1 MLTRRE
7 WMRQAAGV
15 TAVAAMPGLGREA
28 LAGMPENRQA
38 ITGAGSLKAH
48 AAARGLLTGCAV
60 NANLFRDD
68 EGFRKL
74 LTEQYSIVV
83 PENCLKWNIVR
94 PTADTY
100 NFADADS
107 LVAFAEAHGMKVR
120 GHNFVWHEALPKWF
134 AGTVNK
140 DNAQKFLV
148 DHIHTVGRRYKGKM
162 HSWDVVNEAIWIPD
176 GRPDGLRSSSPWFE
190 MLGPGY
196 IDLAFRTA
204 READPTALLTY
215 NDYSIE
221 YDHDEQGKKRA
232 AVLALLRRMKADNV
246 PLDALGIQSHIHAVS
261 KDGFSK
267 GVREL
272 LDGAKALGL
281 QVFVTE
287 LDVNDD
293 AVATEDMAERDKIVA
308 EVYRNYLTTALD
320 DTEVKAVLTWG
331 VTDKNTWL
339 NNGTKFR
346 KQHPDRL
353 QRPLPFNPDYA
364 PAPAFFAMRESFDK
378 AQKRLAHTSKEDGP
392 PRWRTVNLQ
401 QSV

>member
-7 WMRQAAGV
+7 WMRRLAGATAA
-15 TAVAAMPGLGREA
+15 AAMPGFLSHRG
-28 LAGMPENRQA
+28 LAKTPANDGQA
-38 ITGAGSLKAH
+38 VTGAGSLKAH

-68 EGFRKL
+68 EGFRRL
-74 LTEQYSIVV
+74 LAEQYNIVV
-83 PENCLKWNIVR
+83 PENCLKWSILR

-107 LVAFAEAHGMKVR
+107 LIAFAETHGMKVR
-120 GHNFVWHEALPKWF
+120 GHNFVWHEGLPAWF

-148 DHIHTVGRRYKGKM
+148 DHIHTVGGRYKGKI
-162 HSWDVVNEAIWIPD
+162 HSWDVVNEGIWIRD
-176 GRPDGLRSSSPWFE
+176 DRPDGLRTSSPWFQ

-204 READPTALLTY
+204 READPKALLTY
-215 NDYSIE
+215 NEYGIE
-221 YDHDEQGKKRA
+221 HDNDDDGKKRA
-232 AVLALLRRMKADNV
+232 AVFALLRRMKADNV
-246 PLDALGIQSHIHAVS
+246 PIDALGIQSHIAVS
-261 KDGFSK
+261 KIGFNK

-281 QVFVTE
+281 QVFITE

-293 AVATEDMAERDKIVA
+293 AVATEETAERDKIVA
-308 EVYRNYLTTALD
+308 EVYRSYLTTAL
-320 DTEVKAVLTWG
+320 EGPGVKAVLTWG
-331 VTDKNTWL
+331 ASDKNTWL
-339 NNGTKFR
+339 NNGIKFR
-346 KQHPDRL
+346 GQHPDRL
-353 QRPLPFNPDYA
+353 QRPLPFDPDYA

-378 AQKRLAHTSKEDGP
+378 AKKR
-392 PRWRTVNLQ
+392 
-401 QSV
+401 

>member
-1 MLTRRE
+1 MMTRRT

-15 TAVAAMPGLGREA
+15 SAVAAMPGLLRGGS
-28 LAGMPENRQA
+28 LAQTPANSGQA

-60 NANLFRDD
+60 NANLFRKD
-68 EGFRKL
+68 EAFRTL
-74 LTEQYSIVV
+74 LAEQYNIVV
-83 PENCLKWNIVR
+83 PENCLKWNMLR
-94 PTADTY
+94 PTADAY
-100 NFADADS
+100 NFADPDS
-107 LVAFAEAHGMKVR
+107 LVAFAETHKMRVR
-120 GHNFVWHEALPKWF
+120 GHNFVWHEALPSWF

-148 DHIHTVGRRYKGKM
+148 DHIHTVGGRYKGKI

-176 GRPDGLRSSSPWFE
+176 GRPDGLRSSSLWFQ

-221 YDHDEQGKKRA
+221 YDNDEEGRKRA
-232 AVLALLRRMKADNV
+232 AVLALLRRMKADKV
-246 PLDALGIQSHIHAVS
+246 PLDALGIQSHLHGVS
-261 KDGFSK
+261 KDGFSR

-272 LDGAKALGL
+272 INGAKALGL

-293 AVATEDMAERDKIVA
+293 AVATADMAERDKIVA
-308 EVYRNYLTTALD
+308 DVYRGYLTAALEGP
-320 DTEVKAVLTWG
+320 EVKAVLTWG
-331 VTDKNTWL
+331 VSDKNTWL

-346 KQHPDRL
+346 KQHHERL
-353 QRPLPFNPDYA
+353 QRPLPFDPDYA
-364 PAPAFFAMRESFDK
+364 PAPVFFAMRDSFDK
-378 AQKRLAHTSKEDGP
+378 AKKR
-392 PRWRTVNLQ
+392 
-401 QSV
+401 

>member
-1 MLTRRE
+1 MMTRRE

-15 TAVAAMPGLGREA
+15 TAVAAMPGSLRGGGLAQAPANSGR
-28 LAGMPENRQA
+28 A

-60 NANLFRDD
+60 NANLFRKD
-68 EGFRKL
+68 EAFRTL
-74 LTEQYSIVV
+74 LAEQYNIVV
-83 PENCLKWNIVR
+83 PENCLKWSMLR

-107 LVAFAEAHGMKVR
+107 LVAFAEVHKMKVR
-120 GHNFVWHEALPKWF
+120 GHNFVWHEALPAWF
-134 AGTVNK
+134 AGTVSK
-140 DNAQKFLV
+140 DNAQKFLA
-148 DHIHTVGRRYKGKM
+148 DHIHTVGGRYKGKI

-176 GRPDGLRSSSPWFE
+176 GRPDGLRSSSPWFQ
-190 MLGPGY
+190 MLGRGY

-221 YDHDEQGKKRA
+221 HDNDEEGKKRA
-232 AVLALLRRMKADNV
+232 AVLALLRRMKADKV
-246 PLDALGIQSHIHAVS
+246 PLDALGIQSHLHAVS
-261 KDGFSK
+261 KDSFSR

-272 LDGAKALGL
+272 INGAKALGL

-293 AVATEDMAERDKIVA
+293 AVATADMAERDKIVA
-308 EVYRNYLTTALD
+308 DVYRGYLTAALEGP
-320 DTEVKAVLTWG
+320 EVKAVLTWG
-331 VTDKNTWL
+331 VSDKNTWL

-346 KQHPDRL
+346 KQHPERL
-353 QRPLPFNPDYA
+353 QRPLPFDPDYA
-364 PAPAFFAMRESFDK
+364 PAPAFFAMRDSFDEAK
-378 AQKRLAHTSKEDGP
+378 KR
-392 PRWRTVNLQ
+392 
-401 QSV
+401 

>member
-15 TAVAAMPGLGREA
+15 TVAAAMPGLLGRET
-28 LAGMPENRQA
+28 LAEMPGNSNQA
-38 ITGAGSLKAH
+38 TTGAGSLKAH

-60 NANLFRDD
+60 SANLFRND

-74 LTEQYSIVV
+74 LAEQYSIVV
-83 PENCLKWNIVR
+83 PENCLKWNLLR
-94 PTADTY
+94 PTVDTY
-100 NFADADS
+100 SFADADS
-107 LVAFAEAHGMKVR
+107 LVAFADAHGMKVR
-120 GHNFVWHEALPKWF
+120 GHNFVWHEALPRWF
-134 AGTVNK
+134 AATVNK

-148 DHIHTVGRRYKGKM
+148 DHIRTVGGRYKGKI

-221 YDHDEQGKKRA
+221 YDSEEQGKKRA
-232 AVLALLRRMKADNV
+232 AVLGLLRRMKADHV

-272 LDGAKALGL
+272 LEGAKALGL

-293 AVATEDMAERDKIVA
+293 AVATEDMAERDQIVA
-308 EVYRNYLTTALD
+308 DVYRNYLTTSLYG
-320 DTEVKAVLTWG
+320 TEVKAVLTWG

-353 QRPLPFNPDYA
+353 QRPLPFDPDYA
-364 PAPAFFAMRESFDK
+364 PTPAFFAMRESFDK
-378 AQKRLAHTSKEDGP
+378 AQKR
-392 PRWRTVNLQ
+392 
-401 QSV
+401 